1 MAAQAEVDAA
11 IARLKDL
18 KLAAQAKQ
26 EVGLA
31 VRDVRSARTRMCS
44 AGKLGSDAVPRGATS
59 ALAGLL

>member
-31 VRDVRSARTRMCS
+31 VRDVRSTHARVFMRRK
-44 AGKLGSDAVPRGATS
+44 AGQ
-59 ALAGLL
+59 

>member
-11 IARLKDL
+11 IARLKNL

-31 VRDVRSARTRMCS
+31 VLDIRSAHTRVS
-44 AGKLGSDAVPRGATS
+44 LRRKAGQ
-59 ALAGLL
+59 